1 MTDYKNCTSRPI
13 QQQPAEESWFESIA
27 TGIAFLFT
35 LAASWAVIA
44 LVSFN

>member
-1 MTDYKNCTSRPI
+1 MTDYKNCTSRPV
-13 QQQPAEESWFESIA
+13 QQPQQESWLESA
-27 TGIAFLFT
+27 LTGIAFLAC